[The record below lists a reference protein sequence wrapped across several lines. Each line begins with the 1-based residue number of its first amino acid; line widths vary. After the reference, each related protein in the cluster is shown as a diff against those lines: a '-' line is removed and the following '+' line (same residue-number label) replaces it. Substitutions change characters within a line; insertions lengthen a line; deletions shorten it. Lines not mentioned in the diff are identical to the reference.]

1 MFETLA
7 IFCLRYETP
16 NEVIQRVVYVEKFDG
31 AYDLVIAQAPR
42 KKESRYFT
50 DPCFIGQKEKF
61 MSGREAMINAENLVS
76 DYQEQ
81 GWRLVGG
88 NRERLAS

>member
-7 IFCLRYETP
+7 IFCLRYETS
-16 NEVIQRVVYVEKFDG
+16 NQVIQRVVYVEKYDD
-31 AYDLVIAQAPR
+31 AYDLVIAEAPR
-42 KKESRYFT
+42 KKDARYFA
-50 DPCFIGQKEKF
+50 DPCFIGEKEKF
-61 MSGREAMINAENLVS
+61 TTGREAMITAENLVNG
-76 DYQEQ
+76 YQKQ